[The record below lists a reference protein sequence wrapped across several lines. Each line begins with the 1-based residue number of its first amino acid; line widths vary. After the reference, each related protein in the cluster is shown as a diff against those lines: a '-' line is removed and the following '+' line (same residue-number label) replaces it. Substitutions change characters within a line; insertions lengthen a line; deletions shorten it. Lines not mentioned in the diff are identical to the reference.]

1 MKKGRYNQNTVWLVL
16 FELLGETWGIRFS
29 DIQEI
34 LSTQK
39 ITPVPKAPPFVNGL
53 THKRGKIIT
62 VIDLDLL
69 AGETPRESK
78 EIRII
83 HLKNSGMDI
92 GLLIKSKVSS
102 ELLPEE
108 LETSDPLMKEF
119 CGKNKII
126 LRKNVIRK
134 GADTIN
140 VLETD
145 ELIKA
150 LEEYSLN
157 Q

>member
-1 MKKGRYNQNTVWLVL
+1 MKKGPFNQNTVWLVL

-39 ITPVPKAPPFVNGL
+39 ITPVPKAPPFVTGL

-92 GLLIKSKVSS
+92 GLLIKNLSVNNNYLAKS
-102 ELLPEE
+102 
-108 LETSDPLMKEF
+108 
-119 CGKNKII
+119 N
-126 LRKNVIRK
+126 
-134 GADTIN
+134 
-140 VLETD
+140 
-145 ELIKA
+145 
-150 LEEYSLN
+150 
-157 Q
+157 

>member
-1 MKKGRYNQNTVWLVL
+1 MKKGSFTQNTVWLVL

-34 LSTQK
+34 LSTKK
-39 ITPVPKAPPFVNGL
+39 ITPVPKSPFFVAGL
-53 THKRGKIIT
+53 THKRGEIIT

-69 AGETPRESK
+69 AGEAPRESK
-78 EIRII
+78 ETRII

-102 ELLPEE
+102 KLLPEQ
-108 LETSDPLMKEF
+108 LETSELLMKES

-126 LRKNVIRK
+126 LRKSIIRK

-140 VLETD
+140 VLEPD

>member
-1 MKKGRYNQNTVWLVL
+1 MKKGPFDHNTIWLVL

-29 DIQEI
+29 DIQEV
-34 LSTQK
+34 LSTKK
-39 ITPVPKAPPFVNGL
+39 ITPVPKAPFFVVGL

-69 AGETPRESK
+69 AGESPRESK
-78 EIRII
+78 ETRII
-83 HLKNSGMDI
+83 HLKNSEMDI

-102 ELLPEE
+102 ELIPDE
-108 LETSDPLMKEF
+108 LETSEPLVKEF
-119 CGKNKII
+119 CGGSKII
-126 LRKNVIRK
+126 LRKSIIQK
-134 GADTIN
+134 GAGTIN

-150 LEEYSLN
+150 LEQYSLN

>member
-1 MKKGRYNQNTVWLVL
+1 MKKVPFNQNTVWLVL

-34 LSTQK
+34 LSTKK
-39 ITPVPKAPPFVNGL
+39 ITPVPKAPSFVAGL

-62 VIDLDLL
+62 VIDLDFL
-69 AGETPRESK
+69 AGEPPRESK

-108 LETSDPLMKEF
+108 LETSEPLVKEF
-119 CGKNKII
+119 CRKNKII
-126 LRKNVIRK
+126 LRKSIIRK
-134 GADTIN
+134 GASTIN
-140 VLETD
+140 ILKTD
-145 ELIKA
+145 ELIKV

>member
-1 MKKGRYNQNTVWLVL
+1 MKKSPLNQNVVWFVF

-34 LSTQK
+34 LSTK
-39 ITPVPKAPPFVNGL
+39 ILTPVPKAPPFIAGL

-69 AGETPRESK
+69 AGEVPRKNK
-78 EIRII
+78 ETKII
-83 HLKNSGMDI
+83 HLKNSEMDI
-92 GLLIKSKVSS
+92 GLLIKSKTSS
-102 ELLPEE
+102 ELL
-108 LETSDPLMKEF
+108 LEDLVAQEPLMKNF
-119 CGKNKII
+119 YGKNNVT
-126 LRKNVIRK
+126 LRKNIIKK
-134 GADTIN
+134 GADTVN
-140 VLETD
+140 VLATD

-150 LEEYSLN
+150 LEEYSFN

>member
-1 MKKGRYNQNTVWLVL
+1 MKKGPFNQNTVWLVL

-34 LSTQK
+34 LSTKK
-39 ITPVPKAPPFVNGL
+39 ITPVPKAPSFVAGL
-53 THKRGKIIT
+53 THKRGGIIT

-83 HLKNSGMDI
+83 HLKSAVLDI

-102 ELLPEE
+102 ELLPDA
-108 LETSDPLMKEF
+108 LEITGLVVKKFGE
-119 CGKNKII
+119 NEKITI
-126 LRKNVIRK
+126 EKSIIRT
-134 GADTIN
+134 GTEIIN
-140 VLETD
+140 VLEVGQ
-145 ELIKA
+145 LIKS
-150 LEEYSLN
+150 LEKYCL
-157 Q
+157 

>member
-1 MKKGRYNQNTVWLVL
+1 MKKIPFNQNTVWLVL

-34 LSTQK
+34 LSTKK
-39 ITPVPKAPPFVNGL
+39 ITPVPKAPSFVAGL
-53 THKRGKIIT
+53 THKRGGIIT

-83 HLKNSGMDI
+83 HLKSAVLDI

-102 ELLPEE
+102 ELLPDA
-108 LETSDPLMKEF
+108 LEITGLVVKKFGE
-119 CGKNKII
+119 NEKITI
-126 LRKNVIRK
+126 EKSIIRT
-134 GADTIN
+134 GTEIIN
-140 VLETD
+140 VLEVGQ
-145 ELIKA
+145 LIKS
-150 LEEYSLN
+150 LEKYCL
-157 Q
+157 

>member
-126 LRKNVIRK
+126 LRKNIIRK
-134 GADTIN
+134 GADKIN

>member
-1 MKKGRYNQNTVWLVL
+1 MKKIPFNQNTVWLVL

-34 LSTQK
+34 LSTKK
-39 ITPVPKAPPFVNGL
+39 ITPVPKAPSFVAGL
-53 THKRGKIIT
+53 THKRGGIIT

-69 AGETPRESK
+69 AGEAPRESK

-108 LETSDPLMKEF
+108 LETSEPLMKEF

-126 LRKNVIRK
+126 LRKSIIRK

-140 VLETD
+140 ILETD
-145 ELIKA
+145 KLIKD

>member
-1 MKKGRYNQNTVWLVL
+1 MKKGPFNQNTLWLVL

-34 LSTQK
+34 LSTKK
-39 ITPVPKAPPFVNGL
+39 ITPVPKAPSFVAGL

-69 AGETPRESK
+69 AGEAPRETK

-92 GLLIKSKVSS
+92 GLLIQSKVSS
-102 ELLPEE
+102 ALLPEE
-108 LETSDPLMKEF
+108 L
-119 CGKNKII
+119 
-126 LRKNVIRK
+126 
-134 GADTIN
+134 
-140 VLETD
+140 
-145 ELIKA
+145 
-150 LEEYSLN
+150 
-157 Q
+157 